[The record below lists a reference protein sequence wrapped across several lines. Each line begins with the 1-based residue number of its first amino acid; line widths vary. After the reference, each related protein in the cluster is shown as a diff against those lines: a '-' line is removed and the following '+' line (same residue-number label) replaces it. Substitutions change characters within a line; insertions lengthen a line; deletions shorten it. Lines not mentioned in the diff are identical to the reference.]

1 MNSDTRPGFWKRLF
15 LAFIKT
21 SFVIVIL
28 AAVIVGGYF
37 GVKELQRS
45 FDSVTTRI
53 DLNRRDI
60 ETLQREVSSA
70 AAAETAQQAAISG
83 LAAIVDDLNAEGEI
97 QQGLIT
103 DLATQ
108 QQLLTALEG
117 DIAQAIGSSESALTS
132 SQTAT
137 EDTAALGTA
146 LIALQGDLNEAVSNI
161 DTLGGEID
169 AVRAETDLLSADFE
183 GINQSVIST
192 TLSGKGSTEIQ
203 QTLALFHVWELITR
217 ARFQLSDNNVGLA
230 AADVERAFRAVDAII
245 ENGPEGIDEVLG
257 VVQTRLALA
266 FNNLPDNP
274 AVATRDLENAWDAL
288 DDVLMARVLPGVELP
303 APAPEAAAPTEAE
316 ATPEA
321 NEAAP
326 AAEETPAAEAT
337 PTPETGP

>member
-1 MNSDTRPGFWKRLF
+1 MNSDTRAGFWKRLF

-21 SFVIVIL
+21 FVTIIIL
-28 AAVIVGGYF
+28 AAVIVAVYF

-45 FDSVTTRI
+45 FDSVTTRV

-70 AAAETAQQAAISG
+70 SAAETAQQGAISG
-83 LAAIVDDLNAEGEI
+83 LVERMNGLDEVGDI
-97 QQGLIT
+97 QQGLIA
-103 DLATQ
+103 DLAAQ

-146 LIALQGDLNEAVSNI
+146 IIALQGDLNEAVSSI
-161 DTLGGEID
+161 DALGGEID
-169 AVRAETDLLSADFE
+169 AVRTDTEQLSTGLA
-183 GINQSVIST
+183 GVNQSVIST
-192 TLSGKGSTEIQ
+192 TLSSKGSSEIQ
-203 QTLALFHVWELITR
+203 QTLALFHVWELMTR

-230 AADVERAFRAVDAII
+230 TADVERAFRAVAAII
-245 ENGPEGIDEVLG
+245 ENGPEGSDAILG

-288 DDVLMARVLPGVELP
+288 DDILMARVLPGVELTAPTVEVVEP
-303 APAPEAAAPTEAE
+303 AAVEVAPEATEE
-316 ATPEA
+316 
-321 NEAAP
+321 AP
-326 AAEETPAAEAT
+326 AVEAT
-337 PTPETGP
+337 PTP